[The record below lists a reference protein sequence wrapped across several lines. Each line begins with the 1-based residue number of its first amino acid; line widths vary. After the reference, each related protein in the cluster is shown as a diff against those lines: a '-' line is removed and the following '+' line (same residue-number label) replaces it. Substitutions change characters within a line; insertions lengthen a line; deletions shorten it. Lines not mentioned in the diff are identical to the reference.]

1 MNPIIEKDLR
11 TTARSMRFFR
21 FIMIFLL
28 IASILLI
35 WLLSLKRD
43 YSRSGHDNVLVVMFC
58 VQAACLALAIPAFA
72 CTAINGERER
82 RTFDL
87 LRISA
92 LKPSQIIRGKF
103 FAIMIYLGVF
113 IIAFLPVMAACSLF
127 GGINLPRVLLQYG
140 HLALYAGAL
149 AALCL
154 MLSAGVDGTVKSIL
168 IGYVLMLVAAFY
180 WLRGGLLFWMSYGPN
195 LPFSVPIAFYISTFV
210 EPVLLG
216 SFFYLAA
223 VSLLKPPSWN
233 RSTALRIW
241 FAVYMMWPVVLSAVY
256 LAEIGA
262 GLAQPSFSFRM
273 SSMQT
278 YALQALLAAVAFCG
292 EPSRLPQ
299 RLADRARRAHWWTWL
314 FLPGRNSA
322 LVFVPLVC
330 LVSSVAATA
339 ATHFY
344 MAKAQEW
351 DSTSMRQLLYVNIEG
366 FAYILFCCLVA
377 ACTRYIWDSR
387 RSRVAAVAALLI
399 FALAPLAGV
408 LADSTIAKASPFLRL
423 VPGLRWSSQAAGTG
437 IEVFLGYHLAAAL
450 IVVLVTA
457 RVRRRR
463 KELQEAAGLAR
474 LIRRRANRSHLI
486 FRSDPF
492 RKTAF
497 AQRRLLHRRR
507 PARHEFRLHRCTGR
521 RACNREAVRI
531 GFGTGTILC
540 GRRPP
545 CDGEIN

>member
-11 TTARSMRFFR
+11 ITARSMRFFL
-21 FIMIFLL
+21 FLVFFLL
-28 IASILLI
+28 IASALLI
-35 WLLSLKRD
+35 WLSSLKRGSSDD
-43 YSRSGHDNVLVVMFC
+43 YSEVLQVLFF

-113 IIAFLPVMAACSLF
+113 VIAFLPVVAACSLF

-154 MLSAGVDGTVKSIL
+154 MLSTGIDGTVKSIL

-180 WLRGGLLFWMSYGPN
+180 WLRSGFMFWMSYGPN
-195 LPFSVPIAFYISTFV
+195 LPFSLPIAFYISIFV
-210 EPVLLG
+210 EPVLMG
-216 SFFYLAA
+216 SLFYLSA
-223 VSLLKPPSWN
+223 VSLLKTPSWN

-241 FAVYMMWPVVLSAVY
+241 FAVYMMWPVVLSAVF
-256 LAEIGA
+256 LAEVGA

-278 YALQALLAAVAFCG
+278 YALQAMLAAIAFCG

-299 RLADRARRAHWWTWL
+299 RLTERARKARWWTRL

-322 LVFVPLVC
+322 LVFVPVVC
-330 LVSSVAATA
+330 VASSVAATA
-339 ATHFY
+339 VTRFY
-344 MAKAQEW
+344 MAKVPEW
-351 DSTSMRQLLYVNIEG
+351 DKAMMPRLLYVNIEG

-377 ACTRYIWDSR
+377 ACTRYIWNSR
-387 RSRVAAVAALLI
+387 RSRVAAVGILSI
-399 FALAPLAGV
+399 FALAPLVGLLAG
-408 LADSTIAKASPFLRL
+408 SMIAKASPFLLL

-457 RVRRRR
+457 RVHRNR
-463 KELQEAAGLAR
+463 KKLQAAAG
-474 LIRRRANRSHLI
+474 I
-486 FRSDPF
+486 
-492 RKTAF
+492 
-497 AQRRLLHRRR
+497 AQAL
-507 PARHEFRLHRCTGR
+507 
-521 RACNREAVRI
+521 V
-531 GFGTGTILC
+531 
-540 GRRPP
+540 
-545 CDGEIN
+545 